1 MIVSS
6 DEKFI
11 FNVGGTVSIF
21 DISGQTFKEFA
32 RFNTLKNPSHIAVST
47 DHELIAYTN
56 TSGHIAVHEITSKA
70 LVNKS
75 KGISKEG
82 YNLYFINENKQILSM
97 DWGGNIFIFDINTS
111 ATTILGTIN
120 TNSSNLIYIS
130 KNTYLVVGYNNE
142 NKTEFHELTLTD
154 ESITKHLICTAT
166 TNYMLETVN
175 WAKNEANIIF
185 VANDENIYKLMQ
197 YNIFTHEIVQLDI
210 SGLPKFGL
218 NVHDDYGYFTCI
230 SLSNNGKYLLIG
242 LINAILVIDFQ
253 TKKFLGMLKV
263 NYLSSL
269 NFISSDDKVVIG
281 TWSQIHIVPLKNM
294 IDFSE
299 NDTTCNKVR

>member
-1 MIVSS
+1 M
-6 DEKFI
+6 
-11 FNVGGTVSIF
+11 
-21 DISGQTFKEFA
+21 
-32 RFNTLKNPSHIAVST
+32 
-47 DHELIAYTN
+47 
-56 TSGHIAVHEITSKA
+56 
-70 LVNKS
+70 
-75 KGISKEG
+75 
-82 YNLYFINENKQILSM
+82 
-97 DWGGNIFIFDINTS
+97 GGNIFIFDINTS